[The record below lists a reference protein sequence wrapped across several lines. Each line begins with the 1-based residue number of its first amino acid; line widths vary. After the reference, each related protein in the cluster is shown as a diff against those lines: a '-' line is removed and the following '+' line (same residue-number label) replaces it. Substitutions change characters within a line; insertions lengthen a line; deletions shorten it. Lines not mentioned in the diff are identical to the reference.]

1 MTFFLLPKSIH
12 GGGPGKGGGWRSDL
26 KWRARSCPEIHGDLA
41 CRLTAVAGLRGLA
54 CTFELRPRGSPR
66 GLGLP
71 CRGRPP
77 AVRPSFPSIV
87 YECAF
92 PARRYWQVRK
102 GFLGVLKRMPGHVG
116 KEAWGV
122 RSQPSP
128 KFNMGAVIGATGE
141 SWIYIYIYILFTYMY
156 IYNMYIYIY
165 IICISTH
172 I

>member
-1 MTFFLLPKSIH
+1 MVRRVPWCENDVFLLPKSMH
-12 GGGPGKGGGWRSDL
+12 WGRGEGGGWRSAL

-41 CRLTAVAGLRGLA
+41 CRLTAVAGLRGRA

-102 GFLGVLKRMPGHVG
+102 GFLGILKRMLGHVG

-128 KFNMGAVIGATGE
+128 MFNMGSVIRTTGE
-141 SWIYIYIYILFTYMY
+141 SWIDR
-156 IYNMYIYIY
+156 
-165 IICISTH
+165 
-172 I
+172 

>member
-1 MTFFLLPKSIH
+1 MNFNVLPWCGGSRGAKMTFFFAAEVHPWGAP
-12 GGGPGKGGGWRSDL
+12 GGRGGIWRSAL
-26 KWRARSCPEIHGDLA
+26 KWRARGCPKVNENLA
-41 CRLTAVAGLRGLA
+41 CRLTAVAGLRGRA

-102 GFLGVLKRMPGHVG
+102 GSLGILKRMPGHVG

-128 KFNMGAVIGATGE
+128 KFNMGSVIGATGE
-141 SWIYIYIYILFTYMY
+141 SWVYK
-156 IYNMYIYIY
+156 
-165 IICISTH
+165 S
-172 I
+172 

>member
-1 MTFFLLPKSIH
+1 MLPPSIH
-12 GGGPGKGGGWRSDL
+12 GGPPGEGGGWRSAL

-41 CRLTAVAGLRGLA
+41 CRLTAVAGLRGRA

-102 GFLGVLKRMPGHVG
+102 GFLGILKRMPGHVG

-128 KFNMGAVIGATGE
+128 KFNMGSVIRATGE
-141 SWIYIYIYILFTYMY
+141 SWIYIYGTSPLWCPDLGIRLRPE
-156 IYNMYIYIY
+156 
-165 IICISTH
+165 
-172 I
+172 